1 MWWQIYFWFLVV
13 VMVLPFPFKLA
24 GYALRKDPSPTL
36 VKIEETANG
45 VFLALGLIPLY
56 GFIHGVQAGPATLW
70 YGWLCIGFLW
80 SVAGL
85 FWSPK
90 LSYAAKV
97 LGKNKTRVFAVV
109 SVVMLAPMLVGVYLY
124 ARQA

>member
-1 MWWQIYFWFLVV
+1 MWWKIYFWFLVV

-45 VFLALGLIPLY
+45 VFLALGLIPLH

-70 YGWLCIGFLW
+70 YAWLCIGFCGQ
-80 SVAGL
+80 SRACSGL
-85 FWSPK
+85 QNSLTQQKFLARIKPGCS
-90 LSYAAKV
+90 LS
-97 LGKNKTRVFAVV
+97 
-109 SVVMLAPMLVGVYLY
+109 
-124 ARQA
+124 